1 MIFYIEQLI
10 FSYLSTIGFSILFNS
25 PKNCILKASICG
37 TTGWMINITILKF
50 AKSPILGTFL
60 GAFVVGIIGE
70 FFAKKFR
77 HPATIFI
84 VPGVIPLVPG
94 SGIYFTMLSFVK
106 EDFLKAGNYAL
117 QTIGT
122 AIAIAVAII
131 LSSSLNKM
139 IKKGNYE
146 KIKKAK

>member
-37 TTGWMINITILKF
+37 TTGWMINVTILKF
-50 AKSPILGTFL
+50 ANSPVLGTFL
-60 GAFVVGIIGE
+60 GAFVVGILGE
-70 FFAKKFR
+70 AFAKKFR
-77 HPATIFI
+77 QPATIFI

-94 SGIYFTMLSFVK
+94 AGIYFTMLYVVK
-106 EDFLKAGNYAL
+106 EDFTKVGDYAL
-117 QTIGT
+117 QTVGT
-122 AIAIAVAII
+122 SIAIAVAII

-139 IKKGNYE
+139 IKKTSYD
-146 KIKKAK
+146 KVKKS